1 MDLSLSSRFKNA
13 WNAFR
18 NRAPTMMS
26 QNIGSGYS
34 YRPDRFRL
42 TRGNERSIVTS
53 VYNRIALDVA
63 AINIQH
69 VQLDDEGRFLNV
81 IKSGLN
87 ECLSLEANL
96 DQTGRAFIQDVVMS
110 MMDEGCVA
118 IVPVDTDDDP
128 DDTKGY
134 QILSMRV
141 GRIRDWYPRH
151 VRVEVYN
158 ENTGRKQEIVVP
170 KDTVAIVENPLY
182 AVINEP
188 NSTMQRLIRKL
199 NLLDAVDEQSSSG
212 KLDLI
217 IQLPYVIKSEARRK
231 QAEQRRKD
239 IEQQLSGSKYGIAY
253 TDGTERITQ
262 LNRYKVSVKSSKWK
276 ESTQK
281 FMMNFLRYIFEIQD
295 DLINR
300 TLQNGPTQEFELH
313 ERGRIR
319 PITSIQIRDRI
330 VRHSLCDEVLLPEVR
345 KHIIYDNC
353 ASIKG
358 RGISQQ
364 RKRFEIHLHKYYQLY
379 GNDGYILFG
388 DFSKF
393 YDNIIHEIAKRE
405 LLKLFND
412 DAFID
417 WLLTL
422 IFKGFQIDVSY
433 MSDEE
438 YEACMTD
445 TFNKLEYR
453 NIPKEKLTGEKWM
466 EKSVNIGD
474 QLSQVIGIYYPYPID
489 NYVKYVRQQKFY
501 GRYMDDW
508 YIMNPSK
515 EELEEL
521 LENVCK
527 IAAELGIHINRK
539 KTRIVKISSKYKFLQ
554 IKYTLTDTGKVIKRI
569 NPDRVTAMRRKL
581 KKLAVKVEN
590 EEADYDN
597 VENMFRGWM
606 GGHYKLLSREQ
617 RKNLIQLYEDLFS
630 KEITIVNK
638 KLIVSD
644 RSA

>member
-1 MDLSLSSRFKNA
+1 MALSNTAVPKYYGMFRDAVIRGEIPVCREIEMEMNRIDDLIANPGIYYDDQAVEGFISYCENELTLTDGSDLKLLDTFKVWA
-13 WNAFR
+13 EQIFGWYYFV
-18 NRAPTMMS
+18 
-26 QNIGSGYS
+26 
-34 YRPDRFRL
+34 
-42 TRGNERSIVTS
+42 ERSVYEPYEDGHGGHYVT
-53 VYNRIALDVA
+53 
-63 AINIQH
+63 
-69 VQLDDEGRFLNV
+69 
-81 IKSGLN
+81 KS
-87 ECLSLEANL
+87 
-96 DQTGRAFIQDVVMS
+96 
-110 MMDEGCVA
+110 
-118 IVPVDTDDDP
+118 
-128 DDTKGY
+128 
-134 QILSMRV
+134 
-141 GRIRDWYPRH
+141 
-151 VRVEVYN
+151 
-158 ENTGRKQEIVVP
+158 
-170 KDTVAIVENPLY
+170 
-182 AVINEP
+182 
-188 NSTMQRLIRKL
+188 IRKRL
-199 NLLDAVDEQSSSG
+199 VN
-212 KLDLI
+212 
-217 IQLPYVIKSEARRK
+217 K
-231 QAEQRRKD
+231 Q
-239 IEQQLSGSKYGIAY
+239 
-253 TDGTERITQ
+253 
-262 LNRYKVSVKSSKWK
+262 YKVSVKSSKWK

-412 DAFID
+412 DEFID

-438 YEACMTD
+438 YETCMID

-515 EELEEL
+515 EELENL